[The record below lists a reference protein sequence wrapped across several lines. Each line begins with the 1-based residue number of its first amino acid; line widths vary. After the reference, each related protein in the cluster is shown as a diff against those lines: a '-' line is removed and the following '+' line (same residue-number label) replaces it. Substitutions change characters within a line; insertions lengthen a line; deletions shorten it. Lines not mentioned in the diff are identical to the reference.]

1 MVVANLNGAIAGLTT
16 LRRLGKDVPRD
27 ISVVAYH
34 DAWLADHTWPPLTTV
49 KMPYYEV
56 GVQAVRSLI
65 AQLGG
70 SPAQDIVVTEPAPQ
84 LILRSSTGP
93 PVTREG

>member
-1 MVVANLNGAIAGLTT
+1 M
-16 LRRLGKDVPRD
+16 
-27 ISVVAYH
+27 
-34 DAWLADHTWPPLTTV
+34 PLTTV

-70 SPAQDIVVTEPAPQ
+70 QPGEDIVVRDPPP
-84 LILRSSTGP
+84 LLVKRSSTVP
-93 PVTREG
+93 PPS

>member
-1 MVVANLNGAIAGLTT
+1 M
-16 LRRLGKDVPRD
+16 
-27 ISVVAYH
+27 VAYH
-34 DAWLADHTWPPLTTV
+34 DVWVAEHTWPPLTTV

-70 SPAQDIVVTEPAPQ
+70 SPGQDIVVREP
-84 LILRSSTGP
+84 P
-93 PVTREG
+93 P

>member
-1 MVVANLNGAIAGLTT
+1 MNGAIGALTE
-16 LRRLGKDVPRD
+16 LRRLGRDVPRD

-34 DAWLADHTWPPLTTV
+34 DVWVANHTWPPLTTV

-65 AQLGG
+65 SQLAG
-70 SPAQDIVVTEPAPQ
+70 SPGQDIVVREPAPQ
-84 LILRSSTGP
+84 LVLRSSTAP
-93 PVTREG
+93 PVNGKG